1 MRVLVIGSG
10 GREHAIA
17 WRASQGENVELVY
30 VAPGNAGT
38 ALDPNLKNIDIKVLD
53 IEGQIQ
59 FAKKHKVDLTIIG
72 PEAPLVA
79 GVVDEF
85 RLAGLRCFGPSAAA
99 ARLEGSKRFT
109 KDFLSRYKIPTAAYG
124 SFSSPDK
131 AIEFARSME
140 LPVVIKADG
149 LAAGKGVVIAPT
161 YQEAE
166 ETIRGMMVNGNF
178 GGAGASVV
186 IEEFLRGEEASFI
199 VVSDGKN
206 FLPFA
211 SSQDHKA
218 IFDGDKG
225 PNTGG
230 MGAYSP
236 APVVTSQVHER
247 VLEKVIRPTIDGMR
261 KDGTA
266 YIGFLYAGLMIDSKG
281 EPYVIEFNCRLG
293 DPETQPLMMRMRS
306 DIVKLCN
313 TALDGGLADIELD
326 FSRDTALTVVL
337 AASGYPGDYQTGNII
352 LGLDSENTGKVFHGS
367 TRLMGEQVVTNGG
380 RILGVTAL
388 GNSVLEAKQ
397 NAYKIVDKIEF
408 INKYY
413 RSDIGDLGIARE
425 TIDHP

>member
-38 ALDPNLKNIDIKVLD
+38 ALDPNLENIHIKVLD

-109 KDFLSRYKIPTAAYG
+109 KDFLSKYKIPTADYG
-124 SFSSPDK
+124 SFSSPNK

-149 LAAGKGVVIAPT
+149 LAAGKGVVIATT

-186 IEEFLRGEEASFI
+186 IEEFLQGEEASFI

-306 DIVKLCN
+306 DIVQLCN
-313 TALDGGLADIELD
+313 TALDGGLADIKLD
-326 FSRDTALTVVL
+326 FSSDTALTVVL
-337 AASGYPGDYQTGNII
+337 AASGYPGDYQIGNII
-352 LGLDSENTGKVFHGS
+352 LGLDSENTGQVFHGS
-367 TRLMGEQVVTNGG
+367 TKLMGKQVVTNGG

-408 INKYY
+408 TNKYY

-425 TIDHP
+425 TIDHS

>member
-38 ALDPNLKNIDIKVLD
+38 ALDPNLENIGIKVLD
-53 IEGQIQ
+53 TEGQIQ

-79 GVVDEF
+79 GIVDEF

-109 KDFLSRYKIPTAAYG
+109 KDFLSKYKIPTADYG
-124 SFSSPDK
+124 SFSSPNK

-149 LAAGKGVVIAPT
+149 LAAGKGVVIATT

-186 IEEFLRGEEASFI
+186 IEEFLQGEEASFI

-306 DIVKLCN
+306 DIVQLCN
-313 TALDGGLADIELD
+313 TALDGGLADIKLD
-326 FSRDTALTVVL
+326 FSSDTALTVVL
-337 AASGYPGDYQTGNII
+337 AASGYPGDYQIGNII
-352 LGLDSENTGKVFHGS
+352 LGLDSENTGQVFHGS
-367 TRLMGEQVVTNGG
+367 TKLMGEQVVTNGG

-408 INKYY
+408 TNKYY

-425 TIDHP
+425 TIDHS

>member
-59 FAKKHKVDLTIIG
+59 FARKHKVDLTIIG

>member
-59 FAKKHKVDLTIIG
+59 FARKHKVDLTIIG

-109 KDFLSRYKIPTAAYG
+109 KDFLSKYKIPTADYG
-124 SFSSPDK
+124 SFSSPNK

-149 LAAGKGVVIAPT
+149 LAAGKGVIIAPT
-161 YQEAE
+161 YQEADE
-166 ETIRGMMVNGNF
+166 IIRGMMVNGNF

-186 IEEFLRGEEASFI
+186 IEEFLQGEEASFI

-306 DIVKLCN
+306 DIVQLCN
-313 TALDGGLADIELD
+313 TALDGGLADIKLD
-326 FSRDTALTVVL
+326 FSSDTALTVVL
-337 AASGYPGDYQTGNII
+337 AASGYPGDYQIGNII
-352 LGLDSENTGKVFHGS
+352 LGLDSENTGQVFHGS
-367 TRLMGEQVVTNGG
+367 TKLMGEQVVTNGG

-408 INKYY
+408 TNKYY

-425 TIDHP
+425 TMDHP

>member
-1 MRVLVIGSG
+1 MKILVIGNG

-17 WRASQGENVELVY
+17 WRASRGENVELVY

-38 ALDPNLKNIDIKVLD
+38 ELDPKLKNIDIEVLD
-53 IEGQIQ
+53 IQGQIQ
-59 FAKKHKVDLTIIG
+59 FAKTHKIDLTIIG

-79 GVVDEF
+79 GVVDDF

-109 KDFLSRYKIPTAAYG
+109 KDFLSKYEIPTAAYG
-124 SFSSPDK
+124 SFSEPDK
-131 AIEFARSME
+131 AIEFARSMD

-149 LAAGKGVVIAPT
+149 LAAGKGVIIAPT
-161 YQEAE
+161 YEKAE
-166 ETIRGMMVNGNF
+166 ETIRGMMVNGDF
-178 GGAGASVV
+178 GIAGASVV

-199 VVSDGKN
+199 VVSDGQN

-236 APVVTSQVHER
+236 APVVTSQVHKR

-261 KDGTA
+261 KEGTA
-266 YIGFLYAGLMIDSKG
+266 YIGFLYAGLMIDPKG
-281 EPYVIEFNCRLG
+281 DPYVIEFNCRLG

-306 DIVKLCN
+306 DIVQLCN
-313 TALDGGLADIELD
+313 AALDGGLADIKVD
-326 FSRDTALTVVL
+326 FSHDTALTVVL
-337 AASGYPGDYQTGNII
+337 AAGGYPGEYQKGDII
-352 LGLDSENTGKVFHGS
+352 LGLDSEKNGQVFHGS
-367 TRLMGEQVVTNGG
+367 TKLMGDRVVTNGG

-388 GNSVLEAKQ
+388 GNSVLEAKE
-397 NAYKIVDKIEF
+397 NAYKMVDAIDF
-408 INKYY
+408 PNKYY
-413 RSDIGDLGIARE
+413 RSDIGDLGITRE
-425 TIDHP
+425 SSDHP

>member
-1 MRVLVIGSG
+1 MRILVVGSG

-38 ALDPNLKNIDIKVLD
+38 ALDPNLENIDIKVLD
-53 IEGQIQ
+53 IKGQIQ

-109 KDFLSRYKIPTAAYG
+109 KDFLSKYKIPTADYG
-124 SFSSPDK
+124 SFSSPNK

-149 LAAGKGVVIAPT
+149 LAAGKGVLIAPT

-166 ETIRGMMVNGNF
+166 EIIRGMMVNGNF

-306 DIVKLCN
+306 DIVQLCN
-313 TALDGGLADIELD
+313 TALDGGLADIKLD
-326 FSRDTALTVVL
+326 FSSDTALTVVL

-352 LGLDSENTGKVFHGS
+352 LGLDSENTGQVFHGS
-367 TRLMGEQVVTNGG
+367 TKLMGEQVVTNGG

-388 GNSVLEAKQ
+388 GNSVLEAKR

-408 INKYY
+408 TNKYY

-425 TIDHP
+425 TMDHP

>member
-38 ALDPNLKNIDIKVLD
+38 ALDPNLENIGIKVLD
-53 IEGQIQ
+53 TEGQIQ

-109 KDFLSRYKIPTAAYG
+109 KDFLSKYKIPTADYG
-124 SFSSPDK
+124 SFSSPNK

-149 LAAGKGVVIAPT
+149 LAAGKGVVIATT

-186 IEEFLRGEEASFI
+186 IEEFLQGEEASFI

-211 SSQDHKA
+211 TSQDHKA

-306 DIVKLCN
+306 DIVQLCN
-313 TALDGGLADIELD
+313 TALDGGLADIKLD
-326 FSRDTALTVVL
+326 FSSDTALTVVL
-337 AASGYPGDYQTGNII
+337 AASGYPGDYQIGNII
-352 LGLDSENTGKVFHGS
+352 LGLDSENTGQVFHGS
-367 TRLMGEQVVTNGG
+367 TKLMGEQVVTNGG

-397 NAYKIVDKIEF
+397 NAYKIVDKIKF
-408 INKYY
+408 TNKYY

-425 TIDHP
+425 TIDHS

>member
-38 ALDPNLKNIDIKVLD
+38 ALDPNLENIDIKVLD

-109 KDFLSRYKIPTAAYG
+109 KDFLSKYKIPTADYG
-124 SFSSPDK
+124 SFSSPNK

-149 LAAGKGVVIAPT
+149 LAAGKGVVIATT

-166 ETIRGMMVNGNF
+166 EAIRGMMVNGNF

-186 IEEFLRGEEASFI
+186 IEEFLQGEEASFI

-306 DIVKLCN
+306 DIVQLCN
-313 TALDGGLADIELD
+313 TALDGGLAGIKLD
-326 FSRDTALTVVL
+326 FSSDTALTVVL

-352 LGLDSENTGKVFHGS
+352 MGLDSENTGQVFHGS
-367 TRLMGEQVVTNGG
+367 TKLMGEQVVTNGG

-408 INKYY
+408 TNKYY

-425 TIDHP
+425 STDHS

>member
-38 ALDPNLKNIDIKVLD
+38 ALDPNLENIGIKVLD
-53 IEGQIQ
+53 TEGQIQ

-109 KDFLSRYKIPTAAYG
+109 KDFLSKYKIPTADYG
-124 SFSSPDK
+124 SFSSPNK

-149 LAAGKGVVIAPT
+149 LAAGKGVVIATT

-186 IEEFLRGEEASFI
+186 IEEFLQGEEASFI

-306 DIVKLCN
+306 DIVQLCN
-313 TALDGGLADIELD
+313 TALDGGLADIKLD
-326 FSRDTALTVVL
+326 FSSDTALTVVL
-337 AASGYPGDYQTGNII
+337 AASGYPGDYQIGNII
-352 LGLDSENTGKVFHGS
+352 LGLDSENTGQVFHGS
-367 TRLMGEQVVTNGG
+367 TKLMGEQVVTNGG

-408 INKYY
+408 TNKYY

-425 TIDHP
+425 TIDHS

>member
-1 MRVLVIGSG
+1 LRVLVIGSG

-38 ALDPNLKNIDIKVLD
+38 ALDPNLENIGIKVLD
-53 IEGQIQ
+53 TEGQIQ

-109 KDFLSRYKIPTAAYG
+109 KDFLSKYKIPTADYG
-124 SFSSPDK
+124 SFSSPNK

-149 LAAGKGVVIAPT
+149 LAAGKGVVIAT
-161 YQEAE
+161 TFQEAE

-186 IEEFLRGEEASFI
+186 IEEFLQGEEASFI

-306 DIVKLCN
+306 DIVQLCN
-313 TALDGGLADIELD
+313 TALDGGLADIKLD
-326 FSRDTALTVVL
+326 FSSDTALTVVL
-337 AASGYPGDYQTGNII
+337 AASGYPGDYQIGNII
-352 LGLDSENTGKVFHGS
+352 LGLDSENTGQVFHGS
-367 TRLMGEQVVTNGG
+367 TKLMGEQVVTNGG

-408 INKYY
+408 TNKYY

-425 TIDHP
+425 TIDHS

>member
-1 MRVLVIGSG
+1 MRILVVGSG

-17 WRASQGENVELVY
+17 WRASRGENVELVY

-38 ALDPNLKNIDIKVLD
+38 ALDPNLENIDIKVLD
-53 IEGQIQ
+53 IKGQIQ

-109 KDFLSRYKIPTAAYG
+109 KDFLSKYKIPTADYG
-124 SFSSPDK
+124 SFSSPNK

-149 LAAGKGVVIAPT
+149 LAAGKGVVIATT

-186 IEEFLRGEEASFI
+186 IEEFLQGEEASFI

-306 DIVKLCN
+306 DIVQLCN
-313 TALDGGLADIELD
+313 TALDGGLADIKLD
-326 FSRDTALTVVL
+326 FSSDTALTVVL

-352 LGLDSENTGKVFHGS
+352 LGLDSENTGQVFHGS
-367 TRLMGEQVVTNGG
+367 TKLMGEQVVTNGG

-388 GNSVLEAKQ
+388 GNSVLEAKR

-408 INKYY
+408 TNKYY

-425 TIDHP
+425 TMDHP